1 MSVTPTLRKQHAE
14 IVEAVGQIDAA
25 LDPQRLAKSAA
36 EIRNRLSA
44 LMGKLSLHL
53 AMEDNALYPSLE
65 KHASAKVRDTGARFT
80 REMAGVKPSV
90 EAFGKKWTE
99 AEIAKNAAA
108 FCAETKKLFAV
119 LGDRIK
125 RENTELY
132 PLLEQ
137 GA

>member
-1 MSVTPTLRKQHAE
+1 MAVTPTLRKQHAE
-14 IVEAVGQIDAA
+14 IVDVVREIDAA
-25 LDPQRLAKSAA
+25 LDPQRLAKGAA
-36 EIRNRLSA
+36 EIRSRLST

-65 KHASAKVRDTGARFT
+65 KHADAKVRETGIRFS
-80 REMAGVKPSV
+80 REMAGVKPAV
-90 EAFGKKWTE
+90 EAFAKKWTE
-99 AEIAKNAAA
+99 AEIVSNAAA
-108 FCAETKKLFAV
+108 FCVETKKLFAV

-137 GA
+137 RA

>member
-1 MSVTPTLRKQHAE
+1 MSITAALRKQHAE
-14 IVEAVGQIDAA
+14 ITEAVRAIDAA

-36 EIRNRLSA
+36 EMRSMLSS
-44 LMGKLSLHL
+44 LMGKLTMHL
-53 AMEDNALYPSLE
+53 AMEDKALYPSLE
-65 KHASAKVRDTGARFT
+65 KHSAAPVRAAGTKFA
-80 REMAGVKPSV
+80 REMAGVKPAV
-90 EAFGKKWTE
+90 DGFAKKWTE

-132 PLLEQ
+132 PLLET
-137 GA
+137 A